1 MESVSTV
8 LRKLRGIGLV
18 FLEPLVINR
27 SRWRKRW
34 RSARIFGMTCVL
46 TDSPRILAFLVPLL
60 PPAPHLLDLTL
71 LGAHD
76 VPCEPLY
83 AWVLTLLVGHSAIS
97 LADRW

>member
-1 MESVSTV
+1 M
-8 LRKLRGIGLV
+8 L
-18 FLEPLVINR
+18 LEPLACPPVALAQAVAQRQDLQNDLR
-27 SRWRKRW
+27 GAHR
-34 RSARIFGMTCVL
+34 F
-46 TDSPRILAFLVPLL
+46 SPRILAFLVPLL